1 MNSSMKSST
10 RVTKGR
16 IVTETAAKLAPMDL
30 PLGEWIPG
38 RRRIPSQ
45 ERSQRTRRQ
54 ILAAA
59 EALAKSEGVGNV
71 SMQMIAKKAKI
82 AAGTAYQ
89 FFDDRD
95 AIFAEIYEEWIGEWW
110 PTLMKHTST
119 PWTEAIWEDQL
130 HELIVKMGRLHLD
143 ASARWEIIT
152 YVNSTRQGRTAI
164 RRLLEANIE
173 RWVQWAGP
181 FFRARGYST
190 TETRSICGLLVRT
203 IRGHWVY
210 GVHTSAEMRELVRA
224 AEDGA
229 RAIVEVKIT
238 RAGRLSPMRGRSL

>member
-1 MNSSMKSST
+1 MKSST

-16 IVTETAAKLAPMDL
+16 IVAEPGAQLAPMEF
-30 PLGEWIPG
+30 PLGDWIPG

-71 SMQMIAKKAKI
+71 SMQMIAAKAKI

-95 AIFAEIYEEWIGEWW
+95 AIFSEIYEEWINVWW
-110 PTLMKHTST
+110 PALMKHSST
-119 PWTEAIWEDQL
+119 PWTEANWQEQL
-130 HELIVKMGRLHLD
+130 HGLVVGMGKIHFET
-143 ASARWEIIT
+143 SVRWDIIT
-152 YVNSTRQGRTAI
+152 YINSTKQGRYAI
-164 RRLLEANIE
+164 RKLLEANID
-173 RWVQWAGP
+173 RYMQWAGP
-181 FFRARGYST
+181 LFRARGYSAA
-190 TETRSICGLLVRT
+190 ETRAICGLLVRT

-210 GVHTSAEMRELVRA
+210 GVHSPGEMRELVRA
-224 AEDGA
+224 AEDGM
-229 RAIVEVKIT
+229 RAIVEVKLT
-238 RAGRLSPMRGRSL
+238 RASRPRSISGKSL